1 MVLLTRANEFVF
13 LLTLT
18 HNNPKMKNLLSLV
31 LLIIALGNKAQT
43 LTQTYNEPKVGDYDI
58 SWRMDTSAFAG
69 GLPLSVTGSNTVWN
83 FTSLAASSV
92 ALTNYLSPSAVPSA
106 SSYAGCNMVQSDNG
120 TFTFLKSVTT
130 PSQQTEIVGLDIGL
144 GSVNLSNSA
153 IIAKYPVS
161 FGYNQTD
168 QVSGSFTST
177 ITNGTCSG
185 NIVTKA
191 DGTGTLNLP
200 AGVIVTDVL
209 RLKTVLTITLTA
221 FFIPIATARQTYY
234 SYYHSSKKFP
244 VLNIIYTEL
253 STTGGSPTITAAVN
267 GNYFVVMGLSE
278 NSDLSKTELTIFPNP
293 ATDKLNLEM
302 RQGLKNATLEIY
314 NGLAQKVYSGAFT
327 NELDLSQLEEGVY
340 YLSVRSENGIVCK
353 KFIKD

>member
-1 MVLLTRANEFVF
+1 
-13 LLTLT
+13 
-18 HNNPKMKNLLSLV
+18 MKNLLSFLFMGI
-31 LLIIALGNKAQT
+31 LLSHSAQT

-58 SWRMDTSAFAG
+58 EWRMDTSAYAS
-69 GLPLSVTGSNTVWN
+69 GLPTSVTGTNVVWN

-144 GSVNLSNSA
+144 GSVNLSNTG
-153 IIAKYPVS
+153 IVVKYPVS

-200 AGVIVTDVL
+200 AGVSLTDVI
-209 RLKTVLTITLTA
+209 RLKTVLTVTLTA
-221 FFIPIATARQTYY
+221 FIIPVGTARQTFY
-234 SYYHSSKKFP
+234 SYYHASKKFP
-244 VLNIIYTEL
+244 ILNIIYTEL
-253 STTGGSPTITAAVN
+253 STTGGSPSVTAVVN
-267 GNYFVVMGLSE
+267 GNYFTVMGLAE
-278 NSDLSKTELTIFPNP
+278 NTGLSNAELHLFPNP
-293 ATDKLNLEM
+293 AGDKLNIDMKQEF
-302 RQGLKNATLEIY
+302 KSATLELY
-314 NGLAQKVYSGAFT
+314 NGLSQLVYSGGFT
-327 NELDLSQLEEGVY
+327 NELDVSKLEKGVY
-340 YLSVRSENGIVCK
+340 YLGIHTEKGIIRK
-353 KFIKD
+353 KFIKE